1 MRPAL
6 RIVLLAAA
14 ALGAAAP
21 AASQLRVEKRA
32 DLSLP
37 VILGPKQGAILVGF
51 RRPDPMS
58 QNKHGAVAFAR
69 YDLEHRD
76 MIFQPKG
83 AKKAGDTTTYW
94 VQADS
99 GDKKLASDYALMVV
113 SAGDY
118 VMFGATPGG
127 KVVLNTFCL
136 GAPAFHVGAGEIV
149 YFGDLTPY
157 PSVRLVD
164 GTKTAAMAYSSH
176 PDDARAALARQP
188 ALAAAMKPAELR
200 NKATYACAG
209 QAMLTYEVPGAP
221 ELEAPAPAARTA
233 EAAN

>member
-6 RIVLLAAA
+6 RNLLLAAIA
-14 ALGAAAP
+14 VAAAAP

-37 VILGPKQGAILVGF
+37 VALGPKQGAILVGF

-58 QNKHGAVAFAR
+58 QGKHGVVAFAR

-76 MIFQPKG
+76 MVFQPKG
-83 AKKAGDTTTYW
+83 AKKSGDTTTYW
-94 VQADS
+94 VQAQS
-99 GDKKLASDYALMVV
+99 GDKNLASDYALMVV

-127 KVVLNTFCL
+127 KEVLSTFCL

-164 GTKTAAMAYSSH
+164 GTKAAAMAYSSH
-176 PDDARAALARQP
+176 PDDARAALAHQP
-188 ALAAAMKPAELR
+188 ALAAGLRPAELR

-209 QAMLTYEVPGAP
+209 QAMTAYEVPGIP
-221 ELEAPAPAARTA
+221 ELEAPAPAPAG
-233 EAAN
+233 EAN